1 MLAYAIKSAIFLSMM
16 YIPYMLMLRKESFF
30 HFNRILLVSIML
42 LSLILPLCDFH
53 ALSIDNNPI
62 QEGIIIIGT
71 PTAVMEN
78 DGNAIMSEDINCF
91 AIIFYIYIIGM
102 VATFIWKMVQ
112 LVGLYT
118 TIHNCVLWK
127 DEQYGT
133 TIYCHAHDIA
143 PFSWLN
149 TIVISEDDYNNNAT
163 EILRHE
169 MGHIEH
175 RHSFDIILA
184 NIVQTIQ
191 WWNPLSWILASSLR
205 DVHEYEADD
214 AVLTSGV
221 NIRQYQT
228 LLIRKAVANT
238 NYTFA
243 NSFNHSLLKKR
254 ITMMTKEKSNPW
266 MRTKALLLIPVSAI
280 ALSAFATPN
289 LNVLAEKVMETN
301 EKIIRIRKTL
311 AYLQTLRISPY
322 EIARILAE
330 RKESEKK
337 DAEKIRQTTKLNS
350 VEKSKVYDVVDEK
363 NQVLD
368 VADEMPEFP
377 GGIQA
382 LMMYLTKVVKYPKE
396 AEDNDIQ
403 GRVVCTFVV
412 EPDGKVSNTMIAK
425 GVDPALDKEAE
436 RVVRSMPNWTPGKQ
450 NGQNVRVK
458 YTLPITFRLQ

>member
-1 MLAYAIKSAIFLSMM
+1 MA
-16 YIPYMLMLRKESFF
+16 
-30 HFNRILLVSIML
+30 
-42 LSLILPLCDFH
+42 
-53 ALSIDNNPI
+53 
-62 QEGIIIIGT
+62 
-71 PTAVMEN
+71 
-78 DGNAIMSEDINCF
+78 
-91 AIIFYIYIIGM
+91 
-102 VATFIWKMVQ
+102 ATFIWKIVQ
-112 LVGLYT
+112 LAVLYG
-118 TIHNCVLWK
+118 TIHKGVLWK
-127 DEQYGT
+127 DEQYGI
-133 TIYCHAHDIA
+133 TIYCHAQDIA

-221 NIRQYQT
+221 NIHQYQT

-238 NYTFA
+238 TYTFA

-254 ITMMTKEKSNPW
+254 ITMMVKEKSNPW
-266 MRTKALLLIPVSAI
+266 MRTKALLLIPMSAI
-280 ALSAFATPN
+280 ALCAFATPN

-337 DAEKIRQTTKLNS
+337 YVEKIRQTTKLNS
-350 VEKSKVYDVVDEK
+350 GEKSKVYDVVDEK

-382 LMMYLTKVVKYPKE
+382 LIQYLTNTVKYPEESESKGE
-396 AEDNDIQ
+396 Q
-403 GRVVCTFVV
+403 GRVICTFVV
-412 EPDGKVSNTMIAK
+412 EADGKVSNTMIAK
-425 GVDPALDKEAE
+425 GVTPALDKEAE
-436 RVVRSMPNWTPGKQ
+436 RVVRSMPKWTPGKM

-458 YTLPITFRLQ
+458 YTLPLTFRIQ